1 MDCLAPPGSLDDF
14 ISCHGQGQGTPH
26 QSLQLKGDGVTINKK
41 YLISTKK
48 QQDRGKKMNGLV
60 LVPPKC
66 VNLDQLAIIKK
77 MYEHKLKAISLII
90 IFLSKSNPNDVMTKG

>member
-48 QQDRGKKMNGLV
+48 QQDRGKKNEWFGFGA
-60 LVPPKC
+60 KC
-66 VNLDQLAIIKK
+66 VKGLRSDLCLAYNSHEVLNLG
-77 MYEHKLKAISLII
+77 SC
-90 IFLSKSNPNDVMTKG
+90 KSHDSYRRHVFFS

>member
-1 MDCLAPPGSLDDF
+1 MILFHVIELDKDIKGPF
-14 ISCHGQGQGTPH
+14 TNPFD
-26 QSLQLKGDGVTINKK
+26 QLKEYGVTIIKK
-41 YLISTKK
+41 SLISTKK

-90 IFLSKSNPNDVMTKG
+90 IFLVQVQPK